1 MAYAIRAAVT
11 DDAAEISRVVLA
23 ALHETNRRD
32 YGPETIAR
40 IALGFTPEGIAAQIA
55 ARQVFVALDGDR
67 ILGTASRDGEVVRAV
82 FVTPKAQGRGIGRGL
97 MGEVDR
103 AARAAGVA
111 TLTLQ
116 SSLTAVGFYVQL
128 GFRAVREHRHGQE
141 RTVVMERDV
150 PTTA

>member
-11 DDAAEISRVVLA
+11 DDAAAISRVVLA
-23 ALHETNRRD
+23 ALHETNSRD

-40 IALGFTPEGIAAQIA
+40 IALGFTPEAIAAQIA

-82 FVTPKAQGRGIGRGL
+82 FVTPEAQGRGIGRGL

>member
-11 DDAAEISRVVLA
+11 DDAAAISRVVLA
-23 ALHETNRRD
+23 ALHETNSRD

-40 IALGFTPEGIAAQIA
+40 IALGFMPAAIAAQIA

-82 FVTPKAQGRGIGRGL
+82 FVTPEAQGRGIGRGL

>member
-1 MAYAIRAAVT
+1 MACTIRAAVT
-11 DDAAEISRVVLA
+11 DDAAGISRVVLA
-23 ALHETNRRD
+23 ALHETNARD

-40 IALGFTPEGIAAQIA
+40 IARGFTPEGISAQLA

-67 ILGTASRDGEVVRAV
+67 ILGTASRDGRVVRAV
-82 FVTPKAQGRGIGRGL
+82 FVAPEAQGRGIGRCL

-103 AARAAGVA
+103 AARAAGMT

-116 SSLTAVGFYVQL
+116 SSLTAVGFYARL
-128 GFRAVREHRHGQE
+128 GFRPVREHRYGEE

-150 PTTA
+150 STTA

>member
-11 DDAAEISRVVLA
+11 DDAAAISRVVLA
-23 ALHETNRRD
+23 ALHETNTRN

-40 IALGFTPEGIAAQIA
+40 IARGFMPAAIAAQIA

-82 FVTPKAQGRGIGRGL
+82 FVTPEAQGRGIGRGL

-116 SSLTAVGFYVQL
+116 SSLTAIGFYVLL